1 MAKIHIVESPVLS
14 TVRAALESHE
24 ALEALI
30 RGMVENG
37 VTPSGVAIEDVLPL
51 LFTQLK
57 DVDFMR
63 ALGEL
68 MGEFRNTKPEDRRS
82 RKVFVRYVDQKEYQ
96 KWVESHGGR
105 NGRMIST
112 LAEDME
118 FKSVI
123 DAAEALGVTAQYLR
137 QLFSAMKRAT
147 REVLLYENKCIRV
160 RGVTLAYE
168 DDYIE
173 GIESGYRH

>member
-1 MAKIHIVESPVLS
+1 
-14 TVRAALESHE
+14 
-24 ALEALI
+24 
-30 RGMVENG
+30 
-37 VTPSGVAIEDVLPL
+37 
-51 LFTQLK
+51 
-57 DVDFMR
+57 MR

-96 KWVESHGGR
+96 KWVESRGGR

-147 REVLLYENKCIRV
+147 RDVLLYENKCIRV